1 MLMPERVLLSR
12 LTLSPNICLNTN
24 KIILRV
30 CNSYEQALE
39 KKMVSSANCKWD
51 TLKKKK
57 KQSFVPENKKQ
68 STLLVVFTRF
78 LTVVLKNNYTNVEND
93 SK

>member
-1 MLMPERVLLSR
+1 
-12 LTLSPNICLNTN
+12 
-24 KIILRV
+24 
-30 CNSYEQALE
+30 
-39 KKMVSSANCKWD
+39 MVSSANCKWD
-51 TLKKKK
+51 KKKKK

>member
-1 MLMPERVLLSR
+1 MLMPERILLSR
-12 LTLSPNICLNTN
+12 LTLSPNICLNAN

-51 TLKKKK
+51 TLKKK